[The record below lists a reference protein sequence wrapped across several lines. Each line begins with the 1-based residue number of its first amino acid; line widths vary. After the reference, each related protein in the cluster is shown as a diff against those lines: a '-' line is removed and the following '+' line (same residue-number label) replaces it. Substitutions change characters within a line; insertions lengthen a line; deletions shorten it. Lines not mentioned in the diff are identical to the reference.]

1 MPYFAPQAA
10 GPMTSCAARLAE
22 ITPTTHPGMA
32 RPARK
37 KIGARIHPK
46 QETNAQHKCE
56 VNEHDNPVH
65 QSQVHRGG
73 LDEVHL
79 AKKRYG
85 CAFNLS
91 VNSRACAQSS
101 PHPTLVDMSHKDL
114 PHVANTVQYNCR

>member
-37 KIGARIHPK
+37 KIGARIHPT

-79 AKKRYG
+79 AKKRNG
-85 CAFNLS
+85 CA
-91 VNSRACAQSS
+91 RAPSS
-101 PHPTLVDMSHKDL
+101 PLPTLVAITPNPLPPLPRSVDSESHYI
-114 PHVANTVQYNCR
+114 TR